1 VAGDELAEALDA
13 LLDASGEA
21 KPNVRD
27 EAAAVA
33 AAVARDSPGARAS
46 WAAAFATVTSRFDE
60 AAATGLAFGSGPTP
74 LLTRLLALGDD
85 PEVARV
91 YARRVAELAMAAAS
105 LGELT
110 ISALATA
117 TVIGNAQLAAAGET
131 TVVGQDPVSTPAAT
145 PAAKDATK
153 GATATAGATEEQ
165 PPAPSLEELLAEL
178 DALVGLEAVKTEVRH
193 QTQLLRIQALRGA
206 KGLRNPDLTRHLVFV
221 GNPGTGKTTVAR
233 LVAGIYRAVGL
244 LPKGHL
250 VECDRS
256 ELVAGYLG
264 QTALKTAEVIG
275 RAIGGALFI
284 DEAYALAGDEF
295 GSEAIDTLVK
305 EMEDHRSDL
314 LVIVAGYPAPME
326 KFINSNPGLES
337 RFRLTLM
344 FDDYSDDELVEIF
357 TRIATGADFT
367 PTDEALTALRGI
379 LRATPRDEGFG
390 NGRFVRN
397 AFESAIVRQA
407 WRLRD
412 VTDPDVDQLRELRAE
427 DLVAVPE
434 SAPPATVT
442 STDAAGPPS

>member
-1 VAGDELAEALDA
+1 VAGDELAEALGA
-13 LLDASGEA
+13 LLAATDESKAG
-21 KPNVRD
+21 VRD

-33 AAVARDSPGARAS
+33 AAVARDSPGADTAWAETFDVVAS
-46 WAAAFATVTSRFDE
+46 AFGR
-60 AAATGLAFGSGPTP
+60 AAATGLAYGSSATP
-74 LLTRLLALGDD
+74 VLTRLLAHGDAD
-85 PEVARV
+85 ISRA

-131 TVVGQDPVSTPAAT
+131 TVVGETVGAPGRPTAT
-145 PAAKDATK
+145 PAAMAD
-153 GATATAGATEEQ
+153 TADATEE
-165 PPAPSLEELLAEL
+165 PPRPSLEELLAEL

-193 QTQLLRIQALRGA
+193 QTQLLRIQALRGS
-206 KGLRNPDLTRHLVFV
+206 KGLRNPDMTRHLVFV

-244 LPKGHL
+244 LPQGHL

-264 QTALKTAEVIG
+264 QTALKTSEVIQ
-275 RAIGGALFI
+275 RALGGALFI

-305 EMEDHRSDL
+305 EMEDHRNDL

-337 RFRLTLM
+337 RFRLTLV

-367 PTDEALTALRGI
+367 PTDEASTALRGL

-397 AFESAIVRQA
+397 VFESAIVRQA

-427 DLVAVPE
+427 DLVAVPDPA
-434 SAPPATVT
+434 APT
-442 STDAAGPPS
+442 S